1 MAELKKLKSSSSGV
15 GPLDPTYD
23 RVMESI
29 YKQPQTCTE
38 LALRAFSWLTK
49 AQRTLSFEEFQQV
62 ISVEPGQDH
71 LDEADQLVDK
81 ATILDICG
89 SLVTIDEDTNT
100 VRLAHYTVQEYL
112 LRNKK
117 PPDADFRV
125 AIACT
130 TYLSLDNF
138 ITLQKIEPLYHR
150 SLESG
155 GPPFLEYIAP
165 SVQDRFDRK
174 PALHYAIQHRRSD
187 HIIQLLLEKGADPS
201 IQDRFQR
208 KTALHYAI
216 HHRRSDHYIQLLLEN
231 GVDIAIR
238 DSYGCT
244 ALHLAIEFFDPEKT
258 ATSGILRTLLRHGAN
273 PLDTD
278 NAGKSPL
285 EYANDHIRPHVA
297 DIIREEMSKRE
308 GHVPEILIS
317 HTDAPA
323 PCPRTTEASKKR
335 LRTDNLDNPENGA
348 KRARSE
354 EIEQVEAQMLGE
366 FPKGHFLHILS

>member
-1 MAELKKLKSSSSGV
+1 VKYLIENSDRTDISAKDGNVNIALHYAIKYTSSDRIIQLLLEKGA
-15 GPLDPTYD
+15 DPSIKNCNGSTALHYAIKCRRSYD
-23 RVMESI
+23 IIQLLLE
-29 YKQPQTCTE
+29 K
-38 LALRAFSWLTK
+38 
-49 AQRTLSFEEFQQV
+49 
-62 ISVEPGQDH
+62 G
-71 LDEADQLVDK
+71 AD
-81 ATILDICG
+81 
-89 SLVTIDEDTNT
+89 
-100 VRLAHYTVQEYL
+100 
-112 LRNKK
+112 
-117 PPDADFRV
+117 
-125 AIACT
+125 
-130 TYLSLDNF
+130 
-138 ITLQKIEPLYHR
+138 
-150 SLESG
+150 
-155 GPPFLEYIAP
+155 P

-174 PALHYAIQHRRSD
+174 AALHYAIQHRRSD

-201 IQDRFQR
+201 VQDRFDR

-216 HHRRSDHYIQLLLEN
+216 QHRRSDHIIQLLLEN